1 MYHFKP
7 PGFCHLVTAVYPSI
21 TKEGDMIDDEELSK
35 LNVPF
40 FVGLFV
46 FRDVMS
52 QQLRTVNARLLDT
65 SLLGTSHYYRQE
77 LKSGE

>member
-1 MYHFKP
+1 
-7 PGFCHLVTAVYPSI
+7 
-21 TKEGDMIDDEELSK
+21 MIDDEELSK

-65 SLLGTSHYYRQE
+65 SLLWTSHYYRQE